1 MAETENLTL
10 TSAWQLVAEGP
21 GAVTLTAHVP
31 DAFYA
36 FREAE
41 GAPADSLRGHELAL
55 RRDKSMQL
63 ETGTRVYA
71 RGRPGILA
79 WSQDAT

>member
-1 MAETENLTL
+1 MAETENLSL
-10 TSAWQLVAEGP
+10 TAAWQLVAEGP

-36 FREAE
+36 LREAE
-41 GAPADSLRGHELAL
+41 GAPSGSLLGHALVL
-55 RRDKSMQL
+55 RRDTSMQL

-79 WSQDAT
+79 WSKDAT